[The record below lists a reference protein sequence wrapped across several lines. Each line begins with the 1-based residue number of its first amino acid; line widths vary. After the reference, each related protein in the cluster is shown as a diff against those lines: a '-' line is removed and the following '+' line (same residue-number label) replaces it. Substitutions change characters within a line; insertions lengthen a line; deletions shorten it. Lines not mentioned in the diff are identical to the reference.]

1 MGTPTQH
8 LSEEKQAK
16 KERQEEDKRIQRE
29 KLEMLEQR
37 VKEDYESYMQRW
49 REEEEKIRRE
59 KEQNVRAYNLTD
71 EQKKLRRA
79 IRMRRRYDRLR
90 ASSKDENSEPRIRQQ
105 RPRARV
111 SGFTLEERKIW
122 RRARQGHYK
131 SRASR
136 SGAHTNEEQSHLC
149 PEADLSGP
157 GDFPAKE
164 VPGTPDSS
172 RGPMVSSQL
181 HTSENSLVGA
191 GRARSVAVRTSPM
204 SIGFLINER

>member
-1 MGTPTQH
+1 MGTPKQH

-16 KERQEEDKRIQRE
+16 KERQEEDKRIQ
-29 KLEMLEQR
+29 KMLEQR
-37 VKEDYESYMQRW
+37 VKEDYESHMQRW

-79 IRMRRRYDRLR
+79 IRMKRRYEQVR
-90 ASSKDENSEPRIRQQ
+90 ASSKDENSELRIWQQ
-105 RPRARV
+105 RPRARL
-111 SGFTLEERKIW
+111 SGFTLEERRIW
-122 RRARQGHYK
+122 NRARKGHYK
-131 SRASR
+131 SKASR

-191 GRARSVAVRTSPM
+191 GRAGSVAVMTSPM
-204 SIGFLINER
+204 SIGFLLNER